1 MMWFPASRLVIK
13 EMQEV
18 LQAAMKAY
26 QTVTQSCNRGRILI
40 KATARVNTKASVI
53 VFLVYIS
60 CMI

>member
-1 MMWFPASRLVIK
+1 MMWFPVSRLVIK

-26 QTVTQSCNRGRILI
+26 QTVTQSYNRGRILI
-40 KATARVNTKASVI
+40 KAAARVNTKASVI
-53 VFLVYIS
+53 VFLVCIS